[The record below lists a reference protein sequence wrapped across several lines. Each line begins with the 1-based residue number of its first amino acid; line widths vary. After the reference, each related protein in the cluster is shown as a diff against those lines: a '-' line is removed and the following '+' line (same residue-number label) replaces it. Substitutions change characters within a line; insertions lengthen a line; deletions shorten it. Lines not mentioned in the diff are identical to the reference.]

1 MHEAHHHKEGMRGIP
16 MISERREKRILMLS
30 FVGGLLFAI
39 VELVFSIF
47 SHSQSVLM
55 DAVYDATELIFI
67 ALILFLT
74 PLFHKPISEEH
85 PYGYFQVESIFL
97 IVKGFMMLSVTLGV
111 AVDVIES
118 IFSGGNSVNGWEIS
132 VFQMI
137 LGAASVVVY
146 LVMKKMNRAVSSPT
160 VHAELM
166 GWKLDIA
173 YSAGMALA
181 FFGSTFLENTPAAFL
196 APYFDQVVA
205 IVVMIL
211 MLPENVKMLGGA
223 IKDVFLFPPDEQT
236 VETIKEACTEILNRN
251 QFDPVFFDVTRTGR
265 HMWVSIYFKIAG
277 DSLEVKELQK
287 VSEAVNKEV
296 GKQFGNCSCELILSP
311 QATV

>member
-1 MHEAHHHKEGMRGIP
+1 

-30 FVGGLLFAI
+30 FIGGLLFA
-39 VELVFSIF
+39 VAELIFSIF

-85 PYGYFQVESIFL
+85 PYGYFQVESIFM

-111 AVDVIES
+111 GVEVITS
-118 IFSGGNSVNGWEIS
+118 IFSGGNSVDGWEIS

-137 LGAASVVVY
+137 LGTASVVIY
-146 LVMKKMNRAVSSPT
+146 LIMKKMNRAVSSPT
-160 VHAELM
+160 VHAELL

-173 YSAGMALA
+173 YSAGMAVA
-181 FFGSTFLENTPAAFL
+181 FFASTFLEKTPIAFL

-205 IVVMIL
+205 VVVMAL
-211 MLPENVKMLGGA
+211 MLPESIKMLGGA

-236 VETIKEACTEILNRN
+236 VETIKETCTQILDQSR
-251 QFDPVFFDVTRTGR
+251 FEPVFFDITRTGR
-265 HMWVSIYFKIAG
+265 HMWVAIYFKISE
-277 DSLEVKELQK
+277 DSLEIQELQR
-287 VSEAVNKEV
+287 VSQIINQEV
-296 GKQFGNCSCELILSP
+296 GKAFGNCTCELILAS
-311 QATV
+311 QVSVSALLNAQ

>member
-1 MHEAHHHKEGMRGIP
+1 

-181 FFGSTFLENTPAAFL
+181 FFGSTFLESTPAAFL

-236 VETIKEACTEILNRN
+236 VEIIKEACTEILNRN

-311 QATV
+311 QVTV